1 MIIQALNPASAR
13 FCQEE
18 ALFPFASIF
27 EYNIDQMKIILE
39 KKLKSVI
46 QMPSS
51 IVDLTTNIELF
62 KFHEFFRLCKIA
74 IAMPLSTAASE
85 CSFSTLKVVKTYLRS
100 SRDDKRLSNL
110 GFKCGV

>member
-1 MIIQALNPASAR
+1 MMIIQALNPASAR

-27 EYNIDQMKIILE
+27 EYNIDQMKRILE

-51 IVDLTTNIELF
+51 IVDLTTTIQIPRVLQIMQNCNCHAFEHCCL
-62 KFHEFFRLCKIA
+62 
-74 IAMPLSTAASE
+74 
-85 CSFSTLKVVKTYLRS
+85 
-100 SRDDKRLSNL
+100 
-110 GFKCGV
+110 